1 MAKVESL
8 WDTWWCGKEL
18 GIQPCCSSQQSHP
31 TPAKVN
37 LQEFPIKVAKSF
49 EKNSRAY
56 NSSYTRTPNTDYRL
70 YSNAKKDKPPL
81 GKIKINLDA
90 AIGELQVC
98 CAAVM
103 ATDSGLDKDAIAEDK
118 DATGLEC
125 EMMED
130 ADMSDR
136 PKEKDRV
143 RSSVNGDHL
152 GHPSEDDDT
161 SRRNNKKH
169 KESHLISVP
178 DKGHGSESPI
188 GDVEPTSAPTSPIRA
203 RTGISYKDSLI
214 GVIPGAYE
222 HAFFGSSME
231 EDEILSF
238 KMKKRMRNHRKMVKL
253 SRLGVLPHKDLIL
266 QSGFEDVLKRGP
278 WFIGEHFLSL
288 RPWVPNF
295 RASEASVKIVAIWV
309 RLPELPVE
317 YYHKDS
323 LLHIGSGLG
332 PGFESGTLIRQLLF
346 QKCRVMMPRTSAAP
360 DRADGFSAVQGHD
373 NITKH
378 VYEASIGAAGPSD
391 VKRYDRKQNHANS
404 AKRRVA
410 GAGAGS
416 AEDQRRAKSH
426 PNFRYSHVDKGK
438 SKQGSGPGQLYS
450 HGPLETNP
458 KPGQYIRIDED
469 VIELIRKDPLHVW
482 GWYDAEIAQAW
493 TEIAPAVQGEDPPLL
508 TDMVWLQE
516 ISPFWNFL
524 TDIPRIDGIY
534 CPLRVR
540 CQPLWE
546 LRFVQFLEEV
556 YCATLPDFE
565 ERKVMLSTPIHFN
578 WFTSTVIRNN
588 IWEMWPE
595 RAWNSLEEEGTL
607 FPPNNPPF
615 MSSSEIGV
623 NILTWNCRGVLN
635 PCFRKALLDTL
646 NINNP
651 DILILTETRL
661 GGDRAAELARSFPLD
676 GFLCTNTIGF
686 AGGIWI
692 LWKTEV
698 VEVGHLCSTEQEIHA
713 SVKVRGSNSLWL
725 ISAIY
730 ASPRRS
736 ERRILW
742 ENLKIIAGLNNLPC
756 VMLGDFNDILLCEEK
771 WGVVEKAWATPALN
785 LSITFS
791 IFAALV
797 SAWNK
802 SKFDNIFHRKK
813 RILARLN
820 GVQCAL
826 TSRPSE
832 SLYRIEKSLR
842 EDYFVILKLEEEL
855 WALKSRVGWVV
866 EGDRNTK
873 FFHTSTIVR
882 RRANKIVRLRNSVG
896 EWITDNDLIR
906 LHIQQGFVDLFSTS
920 HLHPPSGFCLPMW
933 APRISDQEALS
944 LTAHVDANDVKRSLW
959 SLKAFKAPGPD
970 GLHPGFS
977 RNVGLQLVIRWLK
990 SQFRPI
996 SLCNTV
1002 FKIVTKI
1009 IVSRLR
1015 PIIGNLVS
1023 PFQAAFVPGR
1033 RGLDNVVIAQE
1044 LIHSIHRKKGRM
1056 GQLIPKLDLEK
1067 AYDRIE
1073 WDFIRE
1079 VLTFFKFPP
1088 SFVDLVLECV
1098 STSSFSILVNG
1109 GQLENFKPSRGIRQ
1123 GDPLSPYLFILCM
1136 EYLSLKILE
1145 ACDNNSWKAIKASRT
1160 GPSFSHLLPKSKVF
1174 FSPNVNP
1181 NLRQHLC
1188 GILGVSSTPNLGK
1201 YLGFP
1206 LRSNGRST
1214 RDFDFV
1220 VEKVQAKLSSWKAK
1234 LLSPAEFVS
1243 NLDKLNRDFLWG
1255 STDDRK
1261 KMHMLNWRVMEN
1273 PNSLWAKTLIAKYC
1287 PNGIMDERLG
1297 TRRSGSS
1304 NWKGLKKG
1312 HEVFRK
1318 GLRWVV
1324 NNGQEISFWHDLW
1337 VGDRPLRSLVHGP
1350 LSPWEDSLRICDV
1363 VEGVSMWNLSTL
1375 SLDLPTCI
1383 RESIKAISVCPNRP
1397 LADKCVWDSVGGEF
1411 KLGKAYSIA
1420 CLAGGGGIIR
1430 NHVGDWVGGFSRAIG
1445 ITTSVQ
1451 AELRALK
1458 DGLNL
1463 AIDLR
1468 ILNLEI
1474 EMDSL
1479 VAVELVNSI
1488 TIPNAFLST
1497 IVTDCRSLLERF
1509 ESCSL
1514 KHIFRE
1520 ANGCA
1525 DFTCKNWLRPV
1536 TGFYFL
1542 F

>member
-1 MAKVESL
+1 
-8 WDTWWCGKEL
+8 
-18 GIQPCCSSQQSHP
+18 
-31 TPAKVN
+31 
-37 LQEFPIKVAKSF
+37 
-49 EKNSRAY
+49 
-56 NSSYTRTPNTDYRL
+56 
-70 YSNAKKDKPPL
+70 
-81 GKIKINLDA
+81 
-90 AIGELQVC
+90 
-98 CAAVM
+98 
-103 ATDSGLDKDAIAEDK
+103 
-118 DATGLEC
+118 
-125 EMMED
+125 MED
-130 ADMSDR
+130 TDMSDR

-231 EDEILSF
+231 EDEILSSNEEEDEEPPEDGEVVIKF
-238 KMKKRMRNHRKMVKL
+238 TRELKHRIRAPWATSLIVK
-253 SRLGVLPHKDLIL
+253 
-266 QSGFEDVLKRGP
+266 SGFEDVLMRGP

-288 RPWVPNF
+288 RQWVPNF
-295 RASEASVKIVAIWV
+295 CASEASVKIVAIWV

-332 PGFESGTLIRQLLF
+332 PVLRVDFNTAAGTIGRFARICVQIDLDKPLARTVRVGKTRLAVIYEGIGLLCF
-346 QKCRVMMPRTSAAP
+346 HCGRIGHRSELCPSRVLEKDETP
-360 DRADGFSAVQGHD
+360 ADTA
-373 NITKH
+373 
-378 VYEASIGAAGPSD
+378 GAAGPSD

-595 RAWNSLEEEGTL
+595 RAWNSLEEEGML

-615 MSSSEIGV
+615 MSSSEIDV

-635 PCFRKALLDTL
+635 PCFRKALLNTL

-742 ENLKIIAGLNNLPC
+742 ENLKIIASLNNLPW

-771 WGVVEKAWATPALN
+771 WGGNRPSNSRIREFRNCLNACNMIDLGFSGPKYTWSNCHDMNSLIMEKLDRVLANSDWRILFPEVSVTHLPRTHSDHCPVFLNLCPNIPCTLPRPFRFESIWFSHVDFPSVVEKAWATPALN
-785 LSITFS
+785 LSIIFS

-820 GVQCAL
+820 GVRCAL

-832 SLYRIEKSLR
+832 SLFRIEKSLR
-842 EDYFVILKLEEEL
+842 EDYFVILKLDEEL

-944 LTAHVDANDVKRSLW
+944 LTAHVDANDVRRSLW
-959 SLKAFKAPGPD
+959 SLKAFKAPRPD
-970 GLHPGFS
+970 GLHPGFFQKCWPTVGDSVVKEVRQIFSSGRMPEYLNRTLISLIPKCLGPETLS
-977 RNVGLQLVIRWLK
+977 R
-990 SQFRPI
+990 FRPI

-1002 FKIVTKI
+1002 YKIVTKI

-1023 PFQAAFVPGR
+1023 PFQAAFVP
-1033 RGLDNVVIAQE
+1033 
-1044 LIHSIHRKKGRM
+1044 
-1056 GQLIPKLDLEK
+1056 
-1067 AYDRIE
+1067 
-1073 WDFIRE
+1073 
-1079 VLTFFKFPP
+1079 
-1088 SFVDLVLECV
+1088 VLECV

-1145 ACDNNSWKAIKASRT
+1145 ACDSNSWKAIKASRT
-1160 GPSFSHLLPKSKVF
+1160 GPSFSHLFFADDLLLCTEASSNCCHTITRILEDFCLQSGQKVSLPKSKVF

-1181 NLRQHLC
+1181 NLRQYLC
-1188 GILGVSSTPNLGK
+1188 GILGVSSTPNLGRVI
-1201 YLGFP
+1201 L
-1206 LRSNGRST
+1206 
-1214 RDFDFV
+1214 
-1220 VEKVQAKLSSWKAK
+1220 VQSVTSAI
-1234 LLSPAEFVS
+1234 PAYYMQNVALPIRVCF

-1261 KMHMLNWRVMEN
+1261 KMHMVSWNKVCRPRDLGGLGLFSTKARNLALLAKLNWRVMEN

-1287 PNGIMDERLG
+1287 PNGIMDKRLG

-1312 HEVFRK
+1312 HEIFRK

-1337 VGDRPLRSLVHGP
+1337 VCDRSLRSLVHGP
-1350 LSPWEDSLRICDV
+1350 LSHWEDSLRICDV
-1363 VEGVSMWNLSTL
+1363 VKGVSMWNLSTL

-1397 LADKCVWDSVGGEF
+1397 F
-1411 KLGKAYSIA
+1411 
-1420 CLAGGGGIIR
+1420 
-1430 NHVGDWVGGFSRAIG
+1430 
-1445 ITTSVQ
+1445 
-1451 AELRALK
+1451 
-1458 DGLNL
+1458 
-1463 AIDLR
+1463 
-1468 ILNLEI
+1468 
-1474 EMDSL
+1474 
-1479 VAVELVNSI
+1479 
-1488 TIPNAFLST
+1488 
-1497 IVTDCRSLLERF
+1497 
-1509 ESCSL
+1509 
-1514 KHIFRE
+1514 
-1520 ANGCA
+1520 AN
-1525 DFTCKNWLRPV
+1525 KRV
-1536 TGFYFL
+1536 
-1542 F
+1542 